1 MKKVRYLIV
10 SVSSAV
16 LAFLS
21 NLEPNQNKQW
31 LMTLND
37 KKVEISIVCFACIV
51 LLEFYE
57 WCFAEDH
64 TIRNWTKKFL
74 RFIAKEKLGGAEYN
88 TRISIL
94 RPQKGWRFIL
104 KYIW

>member
-1 MKKVRYLIV
+1 MK
-10 SVSSAV
+10 
-16 LAFLS
+16 
-21 NLEPNQNKQW
+21 
-31 LMTLND
+31 LND
-37 KKVEISIVCFACIV
+37 YKVEISIVCFVCII

-104 KYIW
+104 KYI

>member
-31 LMTLND
+31 LMKLND
-37 KKVEISIVCFACIV
+37 YKVEISIVCFAFSPV
-51 LLEFYE
+51 PP
-57 WCFAEDH
+57 
-64 TIRNWTKKFL
+64 
-74 RFIAKEKLGGAEYN
+74 EKCL
-88 TRISIL
+88 
-94 RPQKGWRFIL
+94 P
-104 KYIW
+104 

>member
-57 WCFAEDH
+57 WCFAEGIGQKSFCGLLLRKNWEELN
-64 TIRNWTKKFL
+64 TIQ
-74 RFIAKEKLGGAEYN
+74 E
-88 TRISIL
+88 
-94 RPQKGWRFIL
+94 
-104 KYIW
+104 

>member
-31 LMTLND
+31 LMKLND
-37 KKVEISIVCFACIV
+37 YKVE
-51 LLEFYE
+51 
-57 WCFAEDH
+57 
-64 TIRNWTKKFL
+64 
-74 RFIAKEKLGGAEYN
+74 
-88 TRISIL
+88 ISIL
-94 RPQKGWRFIL
+94 RPQKGCRFVA
-104 KYIW
+104 KYIWMPLSIQNQ

>member
-31 LMTLND
+31 LMKLND
-37 KKVEISIVCFACIV
+37 YKVE
-51 LLEFYE
+51 
-57 WCFAEDH
+57 
-64 TIRNWTKKFL
+64 
-74 RFIAKEKLGGAEYN
+74 
-88 TRISIL
+88 ISIL
-94 RPQKGWRFIL
+94 RPQKGCRFVP
-104 KYIW
+104 KYIWLPLSIQNQ

>member
-31 LMTLND
+31 LMQLND
-37 KKVEISIVCFACIV
+37 YKVEISIRFPFFAAI
-51 LLEFYE
+51 
-57 WCFAEDH
+57 
-64 TIRNWTKKFL
+64 
-74 RFIAKEKLGGAEYN
+74 
-88 TRISIL
+88 
-94 RPQKGWRFIL
+94 
-104 KYIW
+104 